1 LSRDLYDGKTGKK
14 VENEILKMDWDGNIV
29 QTIKLSVT
37 LAASFCVENDHTLY
51 FIVQNIVDDEEEYL
65 ILSYHF

>member
-1 LSRDLYDGKTGKK
+1 
-14 VENEILKMDWDGNIV
+14 MDWDGNIV

-37 LAASFCVENDHTLY
+37 LAASFCVENDQTLY
-51 FIVQNIVDDEEEYL
+51 LIVQNIVDDEEEYL